1 MQQSNDNASR
11 IVDAMYE
18 NDAFSQWLG
27 IERLESAPG
36 FSKVRMKVR
45 KEMTNGFGIAH
56 GGISFSLA
64 DSAFAFAS
72 NSRGQHAVSIDT
84 SIYHA
89 AAIHVGDV
97 LTAEAVEENLGKRL
111 AHYRVTVKNQNDEVV
126 GLFKGMVYR
135 KNQVWEV

>member
-1 MQQSNDNASR
+1 MEKVTR
-11 IVDAMYE
+11 IIDAMYE

-27 IERLESAPG
+27 IERLEEGPG
-36 FSKVRMKVR
+36 FSKIQMTVR

-89 AAIHVGDV
+89 AAVHVGDV

-111 AHYRVTVKNQNDEVV
+111 AHYRVTVTNQNGQVV

-135 KNQVWEV
+135 KNQEWEV

>member
-1 MQQSNDNASR
+1 MEKANR
-11 IVDAMYE
+11 IIDAMYN
-18 NDAFSQWLG
+18 NDSFSQWLG
-27 IERLESAPG
+27 IERLEEGSG
-36 FSKVRMKVR
+36 YSKVQMTVR

-89 AAIHVGDV
+89 APVHVGDV
-97 LTAEAVEENLGKRL
+97 LTAEAVEENFGKRL
-111 AHYRVTVKNQNDEVV
+111 AHYRVTVTNQEGQVV

-135 KNQVWEV
+135 KNQDWEV

>member
-1 MQQSNDNASR
+1 MKQSEKATQIISD
-11 IVDAMYE
+11 MYE
-18 NDAFSQWLG
+18 KDAFSQWLG
-27 IERLESAPG
+27 IERIKEGEGYSL
-36 FSKVRMKVR
+36 VRMTVR

-84 SIYHA
+84 SINHVR
-89 AAIHVGDV
+89 AIYVGDV
-97 LTAEAVEENLGKRL
+97 LTAEAVEESLAPKLG
-111 AHYRVTVKNQNDEVV
+111 HYRVTVKNQKGEVV

-135 KNQVWEV
+135 KRTEW